1 MAHHDTHDTV
11 EEAGFVVGVD
21 GCKRGWIAAEL
32 EKQRHLIAFR
42 TFSTFADLLGAYP
55 ESTII
60 GVDVPIGLFT
70 DGGRICDGLAR
81 KRLGFP
87 RSSSVFSAPDRR
99 ILGCATYDEANAM
112 SKKLTAKGI
121 SRQTFGIMAKIAEVD
136 AAMTSALQGR
146 VIEVHPEVSFWA
158 INHEQ
163 PMSHS
168 KKRVAGFEERRSTL
182 LTEFPHISLPATRP
196 VLKAMACGV
205 PADDALDAVIAA
217 WSAHRFA
224 KGISISLPDSPE
236 IDSRDLA
243 MAITY

>member
-1 MAHHDTHDTV
+1 MTPLRTTDDM
-11 EEAGFVVGVD
+11 VVGVD
-21 GCKRGWIAAEL
+21 GCRGGGIAAEL
-32 EKQRHLIAFR
+32 HEHDGRIAFR

-60 GVDVPIGLFT
+60 GVDVPIGLST
-70 DGGRICDGLAR
+70 DGGRTCDGLAR
-81 KRLGFP
+81 KLLGFP

-121 SRQTFGIMAKIAEVD
+121 SRQTFGIMAKIAQVD
-136 AAMTSALQGR
+136 AGMTSALQGR

-182 LTEFPHISLPATRP
+182 LTELPYISLPATRP
-196 VLKAMACGV
+196 VLKAMAVGV
-205 PADDALDAVIAA
+205 PAEDALDAIAAA
-217 WSAHRFA
+217 WSASRFA
-224 KGISISLPDSPE
+224 KGKSISLPASPE
-236 IDSRDLA
+236 IDSRGLA
-243 MAITY
+243 MAIWY